1 MHFIFRPAQHTNRFE
16 AYLLPAIA
24 LLTLA
29 VFAPVLWHD
38 FIDFDD
44 PAFVTLNGA
53 IQDGVTIEGIRWAFT
68 TGYMANWMPLSWMT
82 HMLDIQLFGLNP
94 AGHHGVNV
102 LLHTASSCLLF
113 LLLRRTTG
121 APWQSA
127 AVAFLFALHP
137 LRVESVAWVAERK
150 DVLSAFCGMLT
161 LYGYVLYAEKPGPW
175 RYLGTLMLF
184 ALGLMAKPMLVTLP
198 VVLLLMDWWPLKRI
212 QEQPLSSAR
221 LVIEKIPFFMLS
233 ACSSAI
239 TYLIHRSS
247 GEVFQGYA
255 FWAKGVRAV
264 VSYGVYLQ
272 KMVWPADLAIIYPFS
287 LYAPSALQTALSTG
301 ALLLITAG
309 VIWLR
314 RSCPYLLSGWLWFLV
329 TLLPVIGLVQIG
341 QHSVADRYTYIPLIG
356 PFIMLAWGVPQVLRR
371 WRVPDAVS
379 GVLAVAVLLTLAITT
394 SLQLRH
400 WKNSATVF
408 SHAIAVTDGNWV
420 AHNNLGLYVLNEG
433 KVDEAISH
441 FKQSIA
447 AKPSY
452 VIAHVNLGVALYRT
466 GDVAGALKSLSMAL
480 TLEPHNESAH
490 LGLGLLY
497 ADQGDTERA
506 MAEYRTLT
514 AAGSPLAATLFQSIK
529 RKPD

>member
-1 MHFIFRPAQHTNRFE
+1 MSRLPNSTNGFA

-29 VFAPVLWHD
+29 VFAQVLWHD

-44 PAFVTLNGA
+44 PAFVTLNAA
-53 IQDGVTIEGIRWAFT
+53 IKDGVTVEGIRWAFT
-68 TGYMANWMPLSWMT
+68 SGYMANWMPLSWMT
-82 HMLDIQLFGLNP
+82 HMLDVQLFGMNP

-113 LLLRRTTG
+113 LVLRRTTG

-127 AVAFLFALHP
+127 AVVFLFALHP

-161 LYGYVLYAEKPGPW
+161 LYGYVLYAEKPGPG
-175 RYLGTLMLF
+175 RYLCTLTLF

-212 QEQPLSSAR
+212 PDQQRSIVF

-247 GEVFQGYA
+247 GEVFQGYT
-255 FWAKGVRAV
+255 FWSKSFRAV
-264 VSYGVYLQ
+264 VSYGVYLY
-272 KMVWPADLAIIYPFS
+272 KMVWPTDLAIIYPFS
-287 LYAPSALQTALSTG
+287 LYPPSTLKIVTSACF
-301 ALLLITAG
+301 LLLITGGA
-309 VIWLR
+309 IWLR
-314 RSCPYLLSGWLWFLV
+314 RRCPYLIFGWLWFVV
-329 TLLPVIGLVQIG
+329 TLLPVIGLVHIG
-341 QHSVADRYTYIPLIG
+341 QHSVADRYTYIPLVG
-356 PFIMLAWGVPQVLRR
+356 VFIMIAWGVPQIIDTLRL
-371 WRVPDAVS
+371 PVS
-379 GVLAVAVLLTLAITT
+379 TNGVLAVTVLAAMIVVT

-400 WKNSATVF
+400 WKNTYTVF
-408 SHAIAVTDGNWV
+408 THAIAVTEGNWV
-420 AHNNLGLYVLNEG
+420 AHNNLGLYVLSKG
-433 KVDEAISH
+433 KLDEAISH

-452 VIAHVNLGVALYRT
+452 IIAHVNLGVALYRT
-466 GDVAGALKSLSMAL
+466 GDVPGALNSLNTAL
-480 TLEPHNESAH
+480 MLDSHNESAH

-497 ADQGDTERA
+497 AEQGDTDRA
-506 MAEYRTLT
+506 LAEYRTLK
-514 AAGSPLAATLFQSIK
+514 AAGSPLAGTLLESI
-529 RKPD
+529 RAN

>member
-1 MHFIFRPAQHTNRFE
+1 MFKLPQSTTGFA

-24 LLTLA
+24 LLTLM
-29 VFAPVLWHD
+29 VFAQVLWHD

-44 PAFVTLNGA
+44 PAFVTLNAA
-53 IQDGVTIEGIRWAFT
+53 IQDGLTFEGVRWAFT
-68 TGYMANWMPLSWMT
+68 SGYMANWMPLSWIT
-82 HMLDIQLFGLNP
+82 HMLDVQLFGLNP

-113 LLLRRTTG
+113 LVLRRTTG

-137 LRVESVAWVAERK
+137 LRAESVAWVAERK
-150 DVLSAFCGMLT
+150 DVLSAFFGMLT
-161 LYGYVLYAEKPGPW
+161 LYAYTCYAEKPGPV
-175 RYLGTLMLF
+175 RYICTLVLF

-212 QEQPLSSAR
+212 PDQQRGIVR
-221 LVIEKIPFFMLS
+221 LLNEKIPFFMLS

-247 GEVFQGYA
+247 GEVFQGYT
-255 FWAKGVRAV
+255 FWAKVGRAV

-272 KMVWPADLAIIYPFS
+272 KMIWPADLAIIYPFS
-287 LYAPSALQTALSTG
+287 LYAPSMLQLALTTG
-301 ALLLITAG
+301 VLLLITVG

-341 QHSVADRYTYIPLIG
+341 QHSVADRYTYLPLIG
-356 PFIMLAWGVPQVLRR
+356 PFIMLAWGIPLLLRR
-371 WRVPDAVS
+371 WRVSDSVT
-379 GVLAVAVLLTLAITT
+379 GVMAMAALVVMIVVT

-400 WKNSATVF
+400 WKNTYTVF
-408 SHAIAVTDGNWV
+408 SHAIAVTKGNWV
-420 AHNNLGLYVLNEG
+420 AHNNLGLYIMNEG
-433 KVDEAISH
+433 KVAEAISH
-441 FKQSIA
+441 FRKSIA

-466 GDVAGALKSLSMAL
+466 GDVIGALNAL
-480 TLEPHNESAH
+480 TTALMLEPHNESAL

-497 ADQGDTERA
+497 VDQGDAERA
-506 MAEYRTLT
+506 MAEYRKLE
-514 AAGSPLAATLFQSIK
+514 AAGSPLADTLLQSIRNK
-529 RKPD
+529 